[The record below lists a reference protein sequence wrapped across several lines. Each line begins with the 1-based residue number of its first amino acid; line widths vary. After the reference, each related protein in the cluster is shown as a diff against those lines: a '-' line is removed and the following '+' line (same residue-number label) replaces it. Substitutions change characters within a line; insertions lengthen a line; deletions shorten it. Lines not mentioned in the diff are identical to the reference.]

1 MIINKR
7 FARKLYCAIL
17 KAKKIS
23 KLAFEE
29 DEFFDWCN
37 TLNVMAEL
45 PYDIELLGKY
55 ELEKYYVP
63 RVFADLVIP
72 RKISHAEGIKW
83 KDIRSEDYT
92 TYSDNL
98 SKYDMDK
105 RKTLVPLTFNEI
117 TAAILGAVKK
127 DVNGNTQIVTEL
139 NGEVTSADYL
149 EKFADLSKDE
159 DKTMVATRN
168 EQFIPVAV
176 DSTND
181 LMQSKYY
188 NQYLDVCLDS
198 WIEEAINSLRS
209 TK

>member
-1 MIINKR
+1 MIINKS
-7 FARKLYCAIL
+7 FARKLYNAIL

-23 KLAFEE
+23 KLSFEE
-29 DEFFDWCN
+29 GEFINWCN
-37 TLNVMAEL
+37 TLNVIAEL
-45 PYDIELLGKY
+45 PYDVELLGRY
-55 ELEKYYVP
+55 ELERYYLP
-63 RVFADLVIP
+63 RVFADLVVP

-83 KDIRSEDYT
+83 KDIRSKDYT
-92 TYSDNL
+92 KYSDNL
-98 SKYDMDK
+98 PKYDMVG
-105 RKTLVPLTFNEI
+105 TEVLVPLEFNEI

-127 DVNGNTQIVTEL
+127 DVNGNTQTITEL
-139 NGEVTSADYL
+139 NGEVTSVDYL
-149 EKFADLSKDE
+149 EKFADLSKAK
-159 DKTMVATRN
+159 DKIMVATRS